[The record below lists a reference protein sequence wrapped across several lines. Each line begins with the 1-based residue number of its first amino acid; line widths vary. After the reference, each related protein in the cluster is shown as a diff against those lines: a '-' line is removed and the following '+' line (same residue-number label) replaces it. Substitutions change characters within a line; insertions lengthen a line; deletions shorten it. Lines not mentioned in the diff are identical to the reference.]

1 MQESA
6 WTHATQWVQERA
18 ALMLTM
24 STHRQES
31 METEARF
38 PFSLADGIVL
48 VQCVGLTQ
56 AASIVGS
63 VDPRRYPDE
72 EMPAAVAVKGYLQGA
87 VDKATQ
93 EGKHFHRLTAESL
106 TAYLLS
112 PLLLPRGERPPLVCT
127 GDAKRKGRA
136 IPAAPAASPLLPNA
150 PKF

>member
-18 ALMLTM
+18 ALRLTL
-24 STHRQES
+24 SPHRPES

-56 AASIVGS
+56 AASIVGL
-63 VDPRRYPDE
+63 VDPWRYPDE
-72 EMPAAVAVKGYLQGA
+72 EMPAAVAVKGHLQGA

-93 EGKHFHRLTAESL
+93 KGKHF
-106 TAYLLS
+106 
-112 PLLLPRGERPPLVCT
+112 
-127 GDAKRKGRA
+127 K
-136 IPAAPAASPLLPNA
+136 
-150 PKF
+150 